1 MQAYSKTLNLI
12 FFLVEVHLN
21 LDYTPYTIMFL
32 RPTSKLTN
40 NFKPFL
46 LCKFSEQSYSTPN
59 RSVLL
64 FGFILQYCVKGT
76 AIKSHSYTSL
86 EQQNSSHLRTQ
97 KQIADTVH
105 RVSERSRDIA
115 GGAPCQQR
123 RYLELAIVTPQFIVR
138 RT

>member
-1 MQAYSKTLNLI
+1 MQTCRHSFKLNN
-12 FFLVEVHLN
+12 FFIEVHLN
-21 LDYTPYTIMFL
+21 LDYTLCTIML
-32 RPTSKLTN
+32 YSKQTN
-40 NFKPFL
+40 NFKPFP

-64 FGFILQYCVKGT
+64 FGFILQYCVKVT

-86 EQQNSSHLRTQ
+86 EQQSSSHLRTQ

-115 GGAPCQQR
+115 DGAPCQQR